1 MHIGSMHRN
10 AIACLSALMIF
21 ASAVAAQEIKWAP
34 DLAAAKIEATKSG
47 KPILLHFGASWCRPC
62 QEVETFVFRNPAV
75 IRKLNESVVPVRI
88 DIDQNPQLAAEF
100 GVKTL
105 PTDVVITTSEKVI
118 QKRNSPSEASGYT
131 QMLDDVARGKEAVQK
146 VGEAVLN
153 EKQQLYD
160 RLTKVNSQPADQ
172 MEFTAFEQQRPL
184 APAASAPTF
193 SSQSKSPSMPQAV
206 VTPPMTAEARVNQPL
221 TPASNTA
228 PVAPEKISN
237 PFAVASSSSPAN
249 AAATSAPLMGQMS
262 GSAISSMSGSSAAG
276 NSATGSEVMLTS
288 GSEPSPAPA
297 LEGDCPV
304 TLLKETKWVKG
315 SDQYGAMHRGRLYL
329 FASDAAQAEFLRD
342 PDSYSPLLAGYDPV
356 IFHEQGRL
364 QDGKK
369 ANGVFMTR
377 LGKQQVVLFDSEET
391 RAKFRANPAVY
402 LESIRVAVERADGK

>member
-10 AIACLSALMIF
+10 AIACLSAIIIL
-21 ASAVAAQEIKWAP
+21 ASTAVAQEIKWVP

-75 IRKLNESVVPVRI
+75 IRKLNDSVVPVRI

-131 QMLDDVARGKEAVQK
+131 QMLDDVARSKEALQK

-184 APAASAPTF
+184 APAASAPKF
-193 SSQSKSPSMPQAV
+193 SSQSSSGVMPQAV
-206 VTPPMTAEARVNQPL
+206 VSPPMTAEARVNQPL
-221 TPASNTA
+221 APAANTT

-237 PFAVASSSSPAN
+237 PFALPNSSNSSS
-249 AAATSAPLMGQMS
+249 AAVSAPPIGQMN
-262 GSAISSMSGSSAAG
+262 GSAISSTAGSSAAG
-276 NSATGSEVMLTS
+276 SGVMLTS

-315 SDQYGAMHRGRLYL
+315 SEQYGAMHRGRLYL

-369 ANGVFMTR
+369 AHGVFMTR
-377 LGKQQVVLFDSEET
+377 LGKQQVVLFESEET
-391 RAKFRANPAVY
+391 RAKFRTNPAVY

>member
-10 AIACLSALMIF
+10 AIACLSALLIL
-21 ASAVAAQEIKWAP
+21 ASSAAAQEINWAS
-34 DLAAAKIEATKSG
+34 DLAAAKTEATKSG

-75 IRKLNESVVPVRI
+75 IRKLNDSVVPVRV

-131 QMLDDVARGKEAVQK
+131 QMLDDVVRGKESLQK

-153 EKQQLYD
+153 EKQQIYD
-160 RLTKVNSQPADQ
+160 RLTKVNNRPADQ
-172 MEFTAFEQQRPL
+172 MDFTSFEQQRPL

-193 SSQSKSPSMPQAV
+193 GSQPSAAVVPQAV
-206 VTPPMTAEARVNQPL
+206 VTAPMMAEARVNQTL
-221 TPASNTA
+221 TPASKTA
-228 PVAPEKISN
+228 PVTAEKISN
-237 PFAVASSSSPAN
+237 PFAVPNSQIPGSAS
-249 AAATSAPLMGQMS
+249 AAATSAPTTEDAS
-262 GSAISSMSGSSAAG
+262 GSAISSTGMSTASGFG
-276 NSATGSEVMLTS
+276 VMLTS
-288 GSEPSPAPA
+288 GSEPSPEPA

-315 SDQYGAMHRGRLYL
+315 SEQYGAMHRGRLYL
-329 FASDAAQAEFLRD
+329 FASDTAQAEFLRD

-369 ANGVFMTR
+369 AHGVFMTR

-391 RAKFRANPAVY
+391 RAKFRASPAVY
-402 LESIRVAVERADGK
+402 LESIRGAVERADGKK

>member
-10 AIACLSALMIF
+10 AIACLSALTIF
-21 ASAVAAQEIKWAP
+21 ASAAAAQEIKWAP
-34 DLAAAKIEATKSG
+34 DLAAAKTEATKSG

-75 IRKLNESVVPVRI
+75 IRKLNESVVPVRV

-131 QMLDDVARGKEAVQK
+131 QMLDDIARGKEALQK
-146 VGEAVLN
+146 VGEAVLS
-153 EKQQLYD
+153 EKQQIYD

-184 APAASAPTF
+184 SPAASAPKF
-193 SSQSKSPSMPQAV
+193 NSQTSNSLMPQAV
-206 VTPPMTAEARVNQPL
+206 VTPPMTADARVNQPL
-221 TPASNTA
+221 TVVPNAA

-237 PFAVASSSSPAN
+237 PFANSSPLSPAN
-249 AAATSAPLMGQMS
+249 AAATLAPAMGQMN
-262 GSAISSMSGSSAAG
+262 GSAIASAAG
-276 NSATGSEVMLTS
+276 SAAADSGVMLTS
-288 GSEPSPAPA
+288 GSELSPAAA

-315 SDQYGAMHRGRLYL
+315 NDQYGAMHRGRLYL

-369 ANGVFMTR
+369 THGVFMTR
-377 LGKQQVVLFDSEET
+377 QGKQQVVLFDNEET

-402 LESIRVAVERADGK
+402 LESIRVAVERADGKK

>member
-21 ASAVAAQEIKWAP
+21 ASAAAQEIKWAP
-34 DLAAAKIEATKSG
+34 DLAAAKTEATKSG

-131 QMLDDVARGKEAVQK
+131 QMLDDIARGKEALQK

-160 RLTKVNSQPADQ
+160 RLTKVSSQPTDQ
-172 MEFTAFEQQRPL
+172 MEFTSFEQQRPL
-184 APAASAPTF
+184 APAATAPTF
-193 SSQSKSPSMPQAV
+193 SSQSDNSAMPQAV
-206 VTPPMTAEARVNQPL
+206 VAPPMTAEARVNQPL
-221 TPASNTA
+221 MPASSSA
-228 PVAPEKISN
+228 PATPEKISN
-237 PFAVASSSSPAN
+237 PFALSNPSTPVSSVAA
-249 AAATSAPLMGQMS
+249 SAPTMGQMNNAAS
-262 GSAISSMSGSSAAG
+262 GLTAGSSATDSG
-276 NSATGSEVMLTS
+276 VMLTS
-288 GSEPSPAPA
+288 GSESSPMPA

-304 TLLKETKWVKG
+304 TLLKETKWMKG
-315 SDQYGAMHRGRLYL
+315 NEQFGAMHRGRLYL

-369 ANGVFMTR
+369 AHGVFMTR
-377 LGKQQVVLFDSEET
+377 LGKQQVVLFDNEET

-402 LESIRVAVERADGK
+402 LESIRVAVERADGKK